1 MNSFQITVVLL
12 NSLASAIES
21 MKSVIKLGGSVL
33 INTTLR
39 LKLVFQISELRRAQ
53 HELVL
58 VHGGGKQIAEML
70 TRLNLESHF
79 HDGLRITDA
88 AARDVIQMVLA
99 GKVGKD
105 LVADFARINIPAVS
119 ITGGDGLSFLSK
131 KIKAEDGTDLGF
143 VGEIARSN
151 NALINAILGISAI
164 PVIACLGLS
173 AHDFGY
179 HNINGDQMAAAVAPA
194 CEADELIFVTD
205 VGGVKDE
212 HGNTIPNLNREEINQ
227 LLESG
232 VAYGGM
238 RPKLRACLSALEA
251 GVKRILILGAADE
264 NSLLRASRNDDP
276 IGTVIA

>member
-1 MNSFQITVVLL
+1 
-12 NSLASAIES
+12 

-33 INTTLR
+33 IETSLR
-39 LKLVFQISELRRAQ
+39 LKLVFQISELRRAG
-53 HELVL
+53 HEVVI

-70 TRLNLESHF
+70 TKLNIESHF

-105 LVADFARINIPAVS
+105 LVADFARINVPSVS
-119 ITGGDGLSFLSK
+119 MTGGDGLSFLSK

-151 NALINAILGISAI
+151 NALIRAILGIKAI

-173 AHDFGY
+173 SHDFGY

-205 VGGVKDE
+205 VGGVRDE
-212 HGNTIPNLNREEINQ
+212 HGKTIANLNREQINQ

-232 VAYGGM
+232 IAYGGM
-238 RPKLRACLSALEA
+238 RPKLRACLSALDA
-251 GVKRILILGAADE
+251 GVKRILIIGAAEE
-264 NSLLRASRNDDP
+264 NSLLRASRDDEEV
-276 IGTVIA
+276 GTVIS